1 MFLPDPRTRHH
12 QQFCP
17 ELPCQK
23 ASKVASQQRWQV
35 KAENRNYWQG
45 PEQVERVRA
54 WRRAHPEYWKP
65 PTLRKRVA
73 LQDMMAAV

>member
-12 QQFCP
+12 QQFCS

-54 WRRAHPEYWKP
+54 
-65 PTLRKRVA
+65 
-73 LQDMMAAV
+73 